1 MLASIKE
8 FAQNNGQIYAE
19 CGGMMYLG
27 KAIISENN
35 ETFKMVNYFDFEATI
50 VLLFGVLIETK
61 DLHMWKVRFCEYG
74 SSTNDPKF
82 WGFGVQ
88 RIHERYYIE
97 DFKSR
102 WAEENATSFKD
113 I

>member
-35 ETFKMVNYFDFEATI
+35 ETFEMVNYFDFEATI
-50 VLLFGVLIETK
+50 ADKKLHLGYRTSKLNNHVFKGHEFSLF
-61 DLHMWKVRFCEYG
+61 
-74 SSTNDPKF
+74 
-82 WGFGVQ
+82 
-88 RIHERYYIE
+88 
-97 DFKSR
+97 
-102 WAEENATSFKD
+102 
-113 I
+113 